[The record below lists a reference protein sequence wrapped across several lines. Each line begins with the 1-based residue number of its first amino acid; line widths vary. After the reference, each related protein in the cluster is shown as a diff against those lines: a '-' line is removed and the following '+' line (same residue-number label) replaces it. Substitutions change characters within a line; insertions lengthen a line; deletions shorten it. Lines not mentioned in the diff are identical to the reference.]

1 MILIFLYLLRA
12 QANRFNDPND
22 KCKILVATDAVGM
35 GLNLNIRRIIFYSLK
50 KPQMSIKSDND
61 QQSQQPETPST
72 LTLSL
77 TNNYKYQNNEQ
88 KKLSLISTS
97 QALQIAGRAGRFKTM
112 YEDGHVTTF
121 NKSDLP
127 VLMDILKMPLELS
140 KKAGLHPTAE
150 QIEMFSYQLPEHS
163 LSTLIQIFMS
173 ICTIDNKGY
182 FLCNFEEIRLLATM
196 IDHIKIPIKNKFTFV
211 TSPISTR

>member
-1 MILIFLYLLRA
+1 MSRA
-12 QANRFNDPND
+12 QAKRFNDPND

-50 KPQMSIKSDND
+50 KPQMNIKSDKERPK
-61 QQSQQPETPST
+61 QTETKPSPT
-72 LTLSL
+72 TLSL
-77 TNNYKYQNNEQ
+77 TNNYNYQSNDQ
-88 KKLSLISTS
+88 KKISLISTS

-112 YEDGHVTTF
+112 YEDGYVSTF

-127 VLMDILKMPLELS
+127 VLMEILQMPLELT

-163 LSTLIQIFMS
+163 LSSLIQIFMS
-173 ICTIDNKGY
+173 ICNIFK
-182 FLCNFEEIRLLATM
+182 AQ
-196 IDHIKIPIKNKFTFV
+196 
-211 TSPISTR
+211 

>member
-1 MILIFLYLLRA
+1 
-12 QANRFNDPND
+12 
-22 KCKILVATDAVGM
+22 M

-50 KPQMSIKSDND
+50 KPQMNIKSEND
-61 QQSQQPETPST
+61 QQNQQQPEIKATSETTPS
-72 LTLSL
+72 LSL
-77 TNNYKYQNNEQ
+77 TNNYNYQNNDQ
-88 KKLSLISTS
+88 TKLSLISTS
-97 QALQIAGRAGRFKTM
+97 QALQIAGRAGRFRTM

-121 NKSDLP
+121 NKNDLP
-127 VLMDILKMPLELS
+127 VLMDILKMPLEMT

-163 LSTLIQIFMS
+163 LSNLIQIFMS

-196 IDHIKIPIKNKFTFV
+196 IDHIQIPLKAKFTFV
-211 TSPISTR
+211 TSPISTK